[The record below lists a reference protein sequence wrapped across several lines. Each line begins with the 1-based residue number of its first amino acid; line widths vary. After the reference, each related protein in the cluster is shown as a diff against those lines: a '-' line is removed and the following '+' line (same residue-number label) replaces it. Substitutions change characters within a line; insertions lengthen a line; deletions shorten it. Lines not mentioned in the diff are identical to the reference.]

1 MKFYIIPQTRFLEDL
16 EESVNSGYTPM
27 LLTIRTEI
35 KTRGKTSNNFTI
47 ISTNKH
53 VKNGEAI

>member
-1 MKFYIIPQTRFLEDL
+1 MKFYIIPQTRFLEDM

-27 LLTIRTEI
+27 LLTIRRET